1 MSKEDALAA
10 ASEAG
15 LDLVVVSEKAKPPV
29 AKILDFQK
37 YKYQQS
43 KKERAGAAK
52 QKASDT
58 KEVRLTPFMA
68 ANDFEHRLGQA
79 HEFLSDGYRVKIV
92 VKFHGRQITRKEF
105 GVNQMDKAI
114 ERLSDI
120 SKVDQPAKWQGKLY
134 IVQLKPTGQPVK
146 KNETKDKS

>member
-1 MSKEDALAA
+1 LGVLTKEAALEVANQ
-10 ASEAG
+10 AG

-37 YKYQQS
+37 YKYQQA

-52 QKASDT
+52 QKASDS

-68 ANDFEHRLGQA
+68 ANDFQHRLDQA
-79 HEFLSDGYRVKIV
+79 REFLTDGYRLKIV

-105 GVNQMDKAI
+105 GVQQLDKAV

-120 SKVDQPAKWQGKLY
+120 SKIDQPPKWQGKLY
-134 IVQLKPTGQPVK
+134 IVQLKPTGN
-146 KNETKDKS
+146 KNDQKN